1 MKFLAI
7 DIGQKRIGIASCD
20 RLELAA
26 TPHSFVPAD
35 KTAPAAIA
43 HLIESEGADG
53 LVVGLPLSMD
63 GSERDACERVRAFMA
78 RVRSLLK
85 VPFWYVD
92 ERMTTKIAEAS
103 LIEADIRREKRRELR
118 DAVAASLILQQF
130 IDCRRAGRTLPP
142 EP

>member
-7 DIGQKRIGIASCD
+7 DIGKKRIGVASCD

-26 TPHSFVPAD
+26 NPRSFVPAG
-35 KTAPAAIA
+35 KQALAAIV
-43 HLIESEGADG
+43 HLLETEEADG

-63 GSERDACERVRAFMA
+63 GNERDACERVRSFMA
-78 RVRSLLK
+78 RLRPLLK
-85 VPFWYVD
+85 VPFWYID

-118 DAVAASLILQQF
+118 DAVAASLILKQF
-130 IDCRRAGRTLPP
+130 LDCRRAGRMLDP